1 MVLTIGLDEKT
12 SHQLEQLAR
21 VRSTEL
27 AKLAHDAIRTFA
39 AEAIV
44 DTGADSTLIPL
55 HILDRIAAPQID
67 QAYIRGITGIR
78 EPVDLYLVTVQI
90 AGLTISGIRAM
101 ALYAGASTILG
112 RDALN
117 QLHLALVG
125 TANTTEVYI

>member
-1 MVLTIGLDEKT
+1 MRDLVHTQDYSRWYFDPPMPVLDVVLSRPGSYAT
-12 SHQLEQLAR
+12 A
-21 VRSTEL
+21 
-27 AKLAHDAIRTFA
+27 AA

-55 HILDRIAAPQID
+55 DILERIAAPHID

-90 AGLTISGIRAM
+90 TGLTISGIRAV
-101 ALYAGASTILG
+101 ALRAGASTILG
-112 RDALN
+112 RDVPN

-125 TANTTEVYI
+125 TANTIEVYI